1 MNHSKL
7 QDMKRNHLYMILNEL
22 YLNDN
27 ATINEL
33 IEKTDL
39 SQPSIRNMLRSLQK
53 QNIIHEIGC
62 DFSTGGRCPTRF
74 ALNTDK
80 FHLLCIFIQ
89 NHIAHVH
96 IIYNKQEQAH
106 FHIDYQV
113 EVDLIKQI
121 QHIIQQYSIH
131 CCVLLLE

>member
-1 MNHSKL
+1 MN
-7 QDMKRNHLYMILNEL
+7 
-22 YLNDN
+22 
-27 ATINEL
+27 L

-113 EVDLIKQI
+113 EVDLIKSNTA
-121 QHIIQQYSIH
+121 HYSTIFYS
-131 CCVLLLE
+131 LLCSFSRRNCTRSYLHHRSF